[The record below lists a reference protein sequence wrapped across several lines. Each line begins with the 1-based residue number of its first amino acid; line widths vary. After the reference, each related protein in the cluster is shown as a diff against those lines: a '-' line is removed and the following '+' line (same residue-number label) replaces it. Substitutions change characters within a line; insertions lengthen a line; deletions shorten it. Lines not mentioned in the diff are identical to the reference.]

1 MITLLPYPETSN
13 VLSLSMAKS
22 CSSFT
27 VIVSCCSLPLLFPDK
42 QDVESML
49 HAVVHA
55 GPRRGMPCFSFPP
68 IKILL
73 FLRLNSYDTST
84 VFFSAS
90 NRMTPEIS
98 QLFEFC
104 LYSHDDEYPGLPLTV
119 LCSTYISLSN

>member
-1 MITLLPYPETSN
+1 MITLLPYRETSD

-22 CSSFT
+22 CSSFA
-27 VIVSCCSLPLLFPDK
+27 VIVSCRFLP
-42 QDVESML
+42 
-49 HAVVHA
+49 
-55 GPRRGMPCFSFPP
+55 FSFQINKMLSLCSMPSFMLVLVEECP
-68 IKILL
+68 ASLSHLL
-73 FLRLNSYDTST
+73 KSYFFFRLNSYDTST

-104 LYSHDDEYPGLPLTV
+104 LYSHDDEYPGLPLTA